1 LQRID
6 GGIKLGFQAKNGAAC
21 IREVCMI
28 AILLIALM
36 FVAGPAYGNDLAGN
50 WKLVSFQTIYDND
63 PTPKDMYGA
72 SPKGYLSMSKDGR
85 MIALITGEGRKP
97 GNSDAERAALHKSMI
112 SYTGIYRT
120 NGDEFITSVD
130 ASWNEAWNGSEQK
143 RKYRIEGD
151 RLIIDSA
158 PGPSVLF
165 PDRTAFARLVWQ
177 RDK

>member
-1 LQRID
+1 
-6 GGIKLGFQAKNGAAC
+6 
-21 IREVCMI
+21 MI

-36 FVAGPAYGNDLAGN
+36 FVAGPAYGNDLAGT

-63 PTPKDMYGA
+63 PTPKDMYGP

-85 MIALITGEGRKP
+85 MIALSEGRKP

-112 SYTGIYRT
+112 AYTGVYRIS
-120 NGDEFITSVD
+120 GDEFITSVD

-143 RKYRIEGD
+143 RKYRVEGE

-158 PGPSVLF
+158 PAPSILF
-165 PDRTAFARLVWQ
+165 PDRTAIARLVWQ